1 MSKNDE
7 TDRVVATHEPSSL
20 YSRTCNSCFLSGQ
33 CPAFQVDS
41 DCSITTRLQVDDPSD
56 IQALINRIIEI
67 QGERVIFG
75 AFAERMQ
82 NAGINPEVSKEM
94 ESLMNIM
101 KTAKTVLAPVSE
113 NEVTIKAKGSGVL
126 NQLFGGYG
134 RSNGGSKPSQSQKI
148 IDVSPLEED

>member
-1 MSKNDE
+1 
-7 TDRVVATHEPSSL
+7 
-20 YSRTCNSCFLSGQ
+20 
-33 CPAFQVDS
+33 
-41 DCSITTRLQVDDPSD
+41 
-56 IQALINRIIEI
+56 
-67 QGERVIFG
+67 
-75 AFAERMQ
+75 
-82 NAGINPEVSKEM
+82 
-94 ESLMNIM
+94 MNIM